1 MAPKTEEQ
9 NFLERLG
16 VMEPSTT
23 RDSDFNV
30 ESAPADEF
38 AEERARL
45 DALEYELNQ
54 KADRLLQREAEL
66 TRIIRD
72 NESEEKRLKRWE
84 RELTEFE
91 ADLDQREIDQS
102 IAAGDV
108 EKEFTLDVDAM
119 DEYRKKKKIE
129 RLKKSRE
136 EATGAADEVR
146 SVWSTG
152 WNT

>member
-45 DALEYELNQ
+45 DALECELNQ
-54 KADRLLQREAEL
+54 KAERLLAREDLLAEE
-66 TRIIRD
+66 TRK
-72 NESEEKRLKRWE
+72 NKQEEKRLKRWE
-84 RELTEFE
+84 RELAEDD
-91 ADLDQREIDQS
+91 AALDQREIDQS

-136 EATGAADEVR
+136 DATSGNDEVR

>member
-16 VMEPSTT
+16 VVEATPTH
-23 RDSDFNV
+23 DSDFNV
-30 ESAPADEF
+30 ELVPADEF

-45 DALEYELNQ
+45 DALEYELNT
-54 KADRLLQREAEL
+54 KAERLLARDDVITEEARQNKIEQKRLKKWENELSEFEAEL
-66 TRIIRD
+66 D
-72 NESEEKRLKRWE
+72 E
-84 RELTEFE
+84 REMN
-91 ADLDQREIDQS
+91 QS
-102 IAAGDV
+102 VKDDGV
-108 EKEFTLDVDAM
+108 EKEFTLDTGAM
-119 DEYRKKKKIE
+119 DEYRKQKKIE

-136 EATGAADEVR
+136 DATSAADEVR